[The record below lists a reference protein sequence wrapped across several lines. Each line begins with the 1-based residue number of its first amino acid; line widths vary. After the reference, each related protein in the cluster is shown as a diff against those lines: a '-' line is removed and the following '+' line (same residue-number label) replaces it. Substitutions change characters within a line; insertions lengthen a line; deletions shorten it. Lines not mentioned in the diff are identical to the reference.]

1 MGESTNMILSAEQL
15 AIGYRDKKGKTIV
28 GKEIGFRAISGE
40 VIGIIGIN
48 GIGKSTLLRTLAGLL
63 PALSGVVRID
73 DQSISTLAPARLS
86 RLVSVVLTDP
96 IATKNLSVR
105 ELITLGRQPYTN
117 WMGTLAA
124 EDLQQIDEVVSR
136 LDLNA
141 MLAKKC
147 YELSDGQ
154 FQRVLIGRALAQDT
168 PIMLLDEPTMHLDLF
183 HKVQLLKLL
192 RDIAY
197 STQKIVVFTSHELN
211 LVIQL
216 CSKILILGEKGHAFG
231 SPKELIEGEQFRFL
245 FPEGEVTFD
254 PASGSFKIDSL

>member
-1 MGESTNMILSAEQL
+1 MGESKDMIVSAQNL
-15 AIGYRDKKGKTIV
+15 AIGYWDKKGQTVV
-28 GKEIGFRAISGE
+28 GRDIGFQAISGE
-40 VIGIIGIN
+40 VIGIVGIN

-63 PALSGVVRID
+63 PALSGEVNINSRSVHGI
-73 DQSISTLAPARLS
+73 PAGQLS

-117 WMGTLAA
+117 WLGSLGS
-124 EDLQQIDEVVSR
+124 EDLQKIESVVAR
-136 LDLNA
+136 LDL
-141 MLAKKC
+141 MELLHKKC

-154 FQRVLIGRALAQDT
+154 FQRVLIGRAMAQDT

-192 RDIAY
+192 RDIAK
-197 STQKIVVFTSHELN
+197 SMNKIVLFTSHELN

-216 CSKILILGEKGHAFG
+216 CTKILILGPDAQAFG
-231 SPKELIEGEQFRFL
+231 SPQELIEGDQFKSL
-245 FPEGEVTFD
+245 FPDGEVTFD
-254 PASGSFKIDSL
+254 AASGSFKIASL

>member
-1 MGESTNMILSAEQL
+1 MARHEDISLSAEHL
-15 AIGYRDKKGKTIV
+15 AIGYREKKGHTTV
-28 GKEIGFRAISGE
+28 GQGIQFRGASGE
-40 VIGIIGIN
+40 VIGIVGVN

-63 PALSGVVRID
+63 PTLSGLVRVNGESVDMI
-73 DQSISTLAPARLS
+73 PAAKLS

-96 IATKNLSVR
+96 IATKNLSVG

-117 WMGTLAA
+117 WLGSLSP
-124 EDLQQIDEVVSR
+124 EDIQQIDEVVHR
-136 LDLNA
+136 LNLNDL
-141 MLAKKC
+141 LHKKC

-192 RDIAY
+192 RDIAK
-197 STQKIVVFTSHELN
+197 SMNKIVVFTSHELN

-216 CSKILILGEKGHAFG
+216 CSKILILGPETHAFG
-231 SPKELIEGEQFRFL
+231 SPKELIESNQFRSL
-245 FPEGEVTFD
+245 FPDGEVTFD
-254 PASGSFKIDSL
+254 AASGSFKIASL